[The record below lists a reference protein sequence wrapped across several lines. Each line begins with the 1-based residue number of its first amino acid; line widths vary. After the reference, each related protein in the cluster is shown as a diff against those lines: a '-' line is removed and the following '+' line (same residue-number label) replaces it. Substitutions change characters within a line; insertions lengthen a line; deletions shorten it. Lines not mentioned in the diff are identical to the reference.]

1 MPANLTPEYRA
12 AEEEYRKAKDP
23 AEKLACLEKML
34 SVIPK
39 HKGTDKMQGDLKRKI
54 SRLKDNLQKKGG
66 KKGFSVKVER
76 EGAAQVVLVG
86 AANSGKSALVEATT
100 NAKTEVADYP
110 ISTRSPIPGMF
121 PFENIQFQLVDL
133 PPVNRDY
140 MEPWVT
146 DIIRN
151 ADSALWIVDASD
163 PQIEAAVAE
172 VTELL
177 ENKKIRLVGK
187 DSPVSRGHEP
197 IRRVRTVLVAAKMD
211 QKEAAAGLAWLQQ
224 RFEPE
229 MQVLGL
235 SAMGDSDLTPL
246 ARALFELNRIIRVY
260 SKTPGKNADKST
272 PHILHQ
278 GDCLMDFA
286 RVVHKDFAE
295 KLRYA
300 KAWGK
305 GMFDGQRIQRD
316 QELLDG
322 FVVELHM

>member
-1 MPANLTPEYRA
+1 MPANLTPEYRS
-12 AEEEYRKAKDP
+12 AEEEYRQAKDP

-39 HKGTDKMQGDLKRKI
+39 HKGTDKMQGDLRRKI
-54 SRLKDNLQKKGG
+54 SRLKENLQKKSG

-110 ISTRSPIPGMF
+110 ISTRAPIPGMF
-121 PFENIQFQLVDL
+121 PFENLQFQLVDL

-151 ADSALWIVDASD
+151 ADCALWLVDASD
-163 PQIEAAVAE
+163 PQIESQVE
-172 VTELL
+172 QVTELL
-177 ENKKIRLVGK
+177 GQRKVRLVGADAPAGK
-187 DSPVSRGHEP
+187 GHDP
-197 IRRVRTVLVAAKMD
+197 IRNIRCILVATKMD
-211 QKEAAAGLAWLQQ
+211 LEPAESGFSWLQRRYQ
-224 RFEPE
+224 PTI
-229 MQVLGL
+229 QVLGL
-235 SAMGDSDLTPL
+235 SAMGDSDFTSLG
-246 ARALFELNRIIRVY
+246 RALFALNRIIRVY
-260 SKTPGKNADKST
+260 SKTPGKEADRSH
-272 PHILHQ
+272 PHILHR
-278 GDCLMDFA
+278 GDRLIDFA
-286 RVVHKDFAE
+286 RVVHKDFADN
-295 KLRYA
+295 LRYA
-300 KAWGK
+300 KAWGQ

-316 QELLDG
+316 QELCDG